1 MGAENGTGHLKV
13 LCRRDDR
20 SVGGGIQYE
29 CREWT
34 VGVYSRRG
42 ACECRMDNRSVGRGD
57 VSAEWTIGVQEWA
70 WECGRDCKSG
80 GGWIRV
86 K

>member
-1 MGAENGTGHLKV
+1 M
-13 LCRRDDR
+13 
-20 SVGGGIQYE
+20 Q
-29 CREWT
+29 
-34 VGVYSRRG
+34 
-42 ACECRMDNRSVGRGD
+42 RMDSRSVGRGD